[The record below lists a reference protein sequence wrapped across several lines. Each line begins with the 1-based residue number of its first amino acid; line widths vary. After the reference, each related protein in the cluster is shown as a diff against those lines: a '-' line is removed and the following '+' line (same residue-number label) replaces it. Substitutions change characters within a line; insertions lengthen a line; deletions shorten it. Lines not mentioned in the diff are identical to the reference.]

1 VQSPSLQR
9 RLIGVYVDYLV
20 FSALWMPLAY
30 GLRAQVPALGRWST
44 ILVTFTLLEVLAFV
58 RPGATP
64 GSWALG
70 IRRGAEGVYVGASW
84 RARERWWTLL
94 VGVLGLSEGAKEIV
108 RFTQGLPPPP
118 FMGLDLT
125 WDQAAAVV
133 TLSGVLYL
141 ITGIGVL
148 CTSTGAAAFG
158 VVLCSASLV
167 SWLASFEQVPAWAEA
182 RTLARRAAQGMV
194 AHPEEIA
201 FMQKVL
207 PGGALLAGV
216 VSALWLFVAVRHF
229 RACDHHDA
237 RRLRAEREPHSA
249 AGSLAGK

>member
-1 VQSPSLQR
+1 MPSPSLQR

-30 GLRAQVPALGRWST
+30 GMRAQVPALGRWST
-44 ILVTFTLLEVLAFV
+44 ILAAFALFEVLAFV

-64 GSWALG
+64 GPWALG
-70 IRRGAEGVYVGASW
+70 IRRGAEGAHVGARI

-94 VGVLGLSEGAKEIV
+94 VGVLGLSEGAKEVV

-118 FMGLDLT
+118 FMGFDLS
-125 WDQAAAVV
+125 WEQAGAVV

-148 CTSTGAAAFG
+148 RTSTGAAAFG
-158 VVLCSASLV
+158 VALCTASLV
-167 SWLASFEQVPAWAEA
+167 SWLTSLEQVPAWAEA
-182 RTLARRAAQGMV
+182 RTIARRAAQGMV
-194 AHPEEIA
+194 ARPEEIA

-216 VSALWLFVAVRHF
+216 VSALWLFFVVRHF
-229 RACDHHDA
+229 RACDRNDA
-237 RRLRAEREPHSA
+237 RRLRAEHEPHSA